1 VYQFFFPSPD
11 VVLRFVEGVSEKSR
25 SSSSGS
31 TGLRVGVEG
40 RMAGGQGGRRR
51 GGMLAAGWVGRLGGR
66 ESGGAPSLLDAPPTE
81 INWEDQL
88 RFWCQYW

>member
-1 VYQFFFPSPD
+1 
-11 VVLRFVEGVSEKSR
+11 
-25 SSSSGS
+25 
-31 TGLRVGVEG
+31 
-40 RMAGGQGGRRR
+40 MAGGQGGRRR